1 LFWSLLINGAILI
14 YFLTFCVLI
23 FRTLPARRRYL
34 ASQLPG
40 GCADNFPPAAFEYR
54 SRLGLFGLPLVH
66 VRIGD
71 RFDVL
76 RGPVKAWI
84 AIGSNHAVGV
94 LFASGVIAVAP
105 VSLGGIA
112 IGLLPFG
119 ALAFGVLAI
128 GAGSVGVWAFGG
140 LAIGWQAYGGCAIAW
155 NAAVG
160 GVTVAREFALGG
172 IAHAS
177 QANNDVAGQFIRQNL
192 FFQCAHAVSKHGIW
206 LLLIWVIPATLQA
219 RIVAHARR
227 RREQKNS

>member
-1 LFWSLLINGAILI
+1 
-14 YFLTFCVLI
+14 
-23 FRTLPARRRYL
+23 
-34 ASQLPG
+34 
-40 GCADNFPPAAFEYR
+40 
-54 SRLGLFGLPLVH
+54 
-66 VRIGD
+66 
-71 RFDVL
+71 VL